1 LVEENLKPI
10 VAVFGAHTPE
20 PGSHEYG
27 SATELG
33 ALLARAGFTVSNG
46 GYGGIMAAVSEGACR
61 EGGKVI
67 GVTSGRIELYRS
79 ASLNPWVTEEIQ
91 YDSLQERIF
100 HLVRENEAM
109 IVLPGGIGTL
119 TELAFAWNLMQ
130 VSELPYRPLVLMGE
144 MWRETLAAFVKP
156 EYVAIENQEMIHFA
170 NTPKEAVE
178 IVSQWIQRK
187 PLFS

>member
-1 LVEENLKPI
+1 MVEENLRPI

-20 PGSHEYG
+20 PGSPAYRE
-27 SATELG
+27 AAEVG

-46 GYGGIMAAVSEGACR
+46 GYSGTMAAVSEGASG

-67 GVTSGRIELYRS
+67 GVTSVQIESYRS
-79 ASLNPWVTEEIQ
+79 ASINPWVTKEII
-91 YDSLQERIF
+91 YKSLQERIF
-100 HLVRENEAM
+100 HLVRENDAM

-144 MWRETLAAFVKP
+144 MWRETLAAFVQP
-156 EYVAIENQEMIHFA
+156 EYVALENQEMIHFA
-170 NTPKEAVE
+170 DTPKEAVE

-187 PLFS
+187 P